1 MARREEVIV
10 DYKDP
15 DLLKGKD
22 CEEEEEEFWVPP
34 YYIEHGVWD
43 DLEVD
48 P

>member
-1 MARREEVIV
+1 MT
-10 DYKDP
+10 DP

-34 YYIEHGVWD
+34 YFIDDHGEWD